1 MRSWETKKIVKMK
14 IYLGNSKAMSK
25 IQEAQIYGEMK

>member
-1 MRSWETKKIVKMK
+1 MRTKKTVKMK
-14 IYLGNSKAMSK
+14 IYLGNSKPIPK